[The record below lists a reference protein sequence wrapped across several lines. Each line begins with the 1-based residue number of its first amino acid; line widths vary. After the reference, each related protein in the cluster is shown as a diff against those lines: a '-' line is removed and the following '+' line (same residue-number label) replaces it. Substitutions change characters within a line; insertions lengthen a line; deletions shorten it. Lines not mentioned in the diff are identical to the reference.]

1 MIPRKALAWAL
12 VAAASSLLTQGLPA
26 QDDASGS
33 GFRRAKPRPAPA
45 RVARADG
52 PAGDEPLVDDD
63 PRFNGKGGDPA
74 DELPP
79 EEPLADEDRPA
90 RSRPRPADDADP
102 APAEAMPADFPTEPG
117 QVFRTFDISRYTSL
131 PHDSS
136 NPQDALVEW
145 IFRRTGSAAWHGDRI
160 AVLGASRAQLRAYH
174 SPKVLK
180 QVEEVVERFTN
191 AQPADVIKLRV
202 RFVAASDTRWRY
214 AVMSRLIPIA
224 SGPQG
229 QQVYT
234 LDAEDAAMVRT
245 QMQVYQGFKLL
256 LDQERK
262 LINGQTL
269 YVARELPVDY
279 VVGPQRDSAVG
290 LGFQPG
296 TAKLT
301 EGVFL
306 KVSPLLT
313 FEGDALDLALDLR
326 ANTVKSLVATKIL
339 TRREIGPADMSID
352 VPEVVESRLN
362 QTIQNWKIGQTLV
375 ITGGIHGGI
384 LQAKTGFMN
393 MKIPGTVP
401 TKTELLVFLDA
412 EPVGVASPRAA
423 KAKEEAAAPAG
434 RADDGFREAP

>member
-12 VAAASSLLTQGLPA
+12 VAVASGLLTQGLPA
-26 QDDASGS
+26 QDDATGS
-33 GFRRAKPRPAPA
+33 GFRRAKPKPAPA
-45 RVARADG
+45 RVARADE
-52 PAGDEPLVDDD
+52 PEEPLVDDD
-63 PRFNGKGGDPA
+63 PRFSSKGADPDA
-74 DELPP
+74 PP
-79 EEPLADEDRPA
+79 AEEPLGDDEPPA
-90 RSRPRPADDADP
+90 RSRSRPARDDEPASAD
-102 APAEAMPADFPTEPG
+102 ALPADFPTEPG

-136 NPQDALVEW
+136 NPQDAIVEW
-145 IFRRTGSAAWHGDRI
+145 IFRRTGSAIWHGDRV

-180 QVEEVVERFTN
+180 QVEEYVERFTN

-262 LINGQTL
+262 IINGQTL

-306 KVSPLLT
+306 RVSPLLT

-362 QTIQNWKIGQTLV
+362 QVINNWKIGQTLV

-384 LQAKTGFMN
+384 LQAKNGFMN

-423 KAKEEAAAPAG
+423 KAKDEEPAPAA
-434 RADDGFREAP
+434 RRPDDGFRDEP